1 MLAALIK
8 HKPKTILKI
17 YNSKPYNINIENLW
31 SASNVDIGYKTPDQ
45 QYELV
50 SVKSFIV
57 PEGKR
62 PFGTATYSFNL
73 NNEVVEIFQVED
85 IPLPPA
91 SLPPRKIIL
100 AADFISRFTD
110 MEYSNIKKAA
120 LAQMDQ
126 GLAQLQKWID
136 VATTD
141 GFIDLDRPAT
151 QEAKQALIQFNLL
164 TQERAEEIFSIK
176 E

>member
-1 MLAALIK
+1 MLVALIQ

-17 YNSKPYNINIENLW
+17 YNSKPYNINIKGLW

-45 QYELV
+45 QYEIV

-62 PFGTATYSFNL
+62 PIGTASYSFNS
-73 NNEVVEIFQVED
+73 NNEVIETFEVED
-85 IPLPPA
+85 IPLPPKP
-91 SLPPRKIIL
+91 LPPAKIIL

-141 GFIDLDRPAT
+141 GYIDLNRLAT
-151 QEAKQALIQFNLL
+151 QEAKTALIQANLL
-164 TQERAEEIFSIK
+164 TKERAEEIFSIK

>member
-1 MLAALIK
+1 MLAALIQ

-17 YNSKPYNINIENLW
+17 YNSKPYNINIKGLW

-45 QYELV
+45 QYEIV
-50 SVKSFIV
+50 PVKSFV
-57 PEGKR
+57 TPEGKR
-62 PFGTATYSFNL
+62 PIGRASYSFNS
-73 NNEVVEIFQVED
+73 NNEVIETFEVED
-85 IPLPPA
+85 IPIPPLPIEN
-91 SLPPRKIIL
+91 KIIL

-141 GFIDLDRPAT
+141 GYIDLDRPAT
-151 QEAKQALIQFNLL
+151 NEAKQALIAANLL
-164 TQERAEEIFSIK
+164 TQERADIIFSIQ

>member
-1 MLAALIK
+1 MLAALIQ

-17 YNSKPYNINIENLW
+17 YNSRPYNINIKGLW

-45 QYELV
+45 QYEIV
-50 SVKSFIV
+50 PVKSFII

-62 PFGTATYSFNL
+62 PFGTASYSFNS
-73 NNEVVEIFQVED
+73 NNEVIETFQIEN
-85 IPLPPA
+85 IPLPPEP
-91 SLPPRKIIL
+91 SPPAKIIL

-110 MEYSNIKKAA
+110 MEYSNIQKAA
-120 LAQMDQ
+120 LAQMQQ
-126 GLAQLQKWID
+126 GVATLQKWID

-141 GFIDLDRPAT
+141 GYIDLDRPAT
-151 QEAKQALIQFNLL
+151 NDAKQALVTANLL
-164 TQERAEEIFSIK
+164 TQERANIIFSIK